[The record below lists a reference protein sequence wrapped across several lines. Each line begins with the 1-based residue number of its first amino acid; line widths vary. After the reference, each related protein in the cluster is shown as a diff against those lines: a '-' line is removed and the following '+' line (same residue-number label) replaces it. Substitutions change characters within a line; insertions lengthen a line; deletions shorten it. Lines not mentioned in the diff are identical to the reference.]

1 MRVEDRPARAVREA
15 AGGVAD
21 ARAVV
26 AVDVGGTTTKAALV
40 GADGRAVLTA
50 TRTTGTGDA
59 AVDAVAD
66 AVRALVAAAR
76 DRALEVVAAG
86 VVTPGLLDE
95 RTGVVA
101 YASNLDWRD
110 LPLRDR
116 LTDALGLPV
125 ATGHDVRA
133 AGLAEQLFGAARGYA
148 DVTLVTIG
156 TGVAAALTSAG
167 AAVAGATGGSGE
179 LGHIPVVP
187 DGEPCTCGQRGCLEV
202 YVSGAGVARRFAAR
216 TGRVLRAEEV
226 VALVGTDPDA
236 DAVWADAVR
245 VLAQGLVT
253 TTLLLDPAVI
263 VLGGGFLAAGDRLLG
278 PVRAGLDAGLAWR
291 AAPPVRVAEL
301 GAQGGRIGASVLAF
315 RHAGHGDVPAAWDAA
330 TLLAPVG
337 AGVRRG

>member
-1 MRVEDRPARAVREA
+1 MRVEDRPRRRVPAPGQR
-15 AGGVAD
+15 D
-21 ARAVV
+21 DPRAVV
-26 AVDVGGTTTKAALV
+26 AVDVGGTTTKAALI
-40 GADGRAVLTA
+40 GTDGLPLRTV
-50 TRTTGTGDA
+50 TRPSGSGDA
-59 AVDAVAD
+59 AVGAVAD
-66 AVRALVAAAR
+66 AVAELRAEAPALGR
-76 DRALEVVAAG
+76 DVVAAG

-101 YASNLDWRD
+101 YASNLDWHD

-116 LTDALGLPV
+116 LTAELGMPV

-148 DVTLVTIG
+148 DVVLIPIG
-156 TGVAAALTSAG
+156 TGVAASLTSAG

-179 LGHIPVVP
+179 IGHIPVVP

-202 YVSGAGVARRFAAR
+202 YVSGAGVARRYAAR
-216 TGRVLRAEEV
+216 TGRALRAEQV
-226 VALVGTDPDA
+226 VDLVGADADA

-253 TTLLLDPAVI
+253 VTLLLDPAVI

-291 AAPPVRVAEL
+291 PAPPVRVAQL
-301 GAQGGRIGASVLAF
+301 GARGGRIGASVLAF
-315 RHAGHGDVPAAWDAA
+315 RHAGHGDVPAAWDAEVLRGA
-330 TLLAPVG
+330 DVRPLAG
-337 AGVRRG
+337 